1 MTAGLKNKSMRW
13 KTTWV
18 RDGTNIDMDDDFCR
32 QYMSKRMNEIKEL
45 ARKSKYGSVIEINK
59 QDYVEKVT
67 NADPESFV
75 VISMYQDY
83 N

>member
-1 MTAGLKNKSMRW
+1 
-13 KTTWV
+13 
-18 RDGTNIDMDDDFCR
+18 
-32 QYMSKRMNEIKEL
+32 MNEIKEL
-45 ARKSKYGSVIEINK
+45 AKRSKYGSVIEINK